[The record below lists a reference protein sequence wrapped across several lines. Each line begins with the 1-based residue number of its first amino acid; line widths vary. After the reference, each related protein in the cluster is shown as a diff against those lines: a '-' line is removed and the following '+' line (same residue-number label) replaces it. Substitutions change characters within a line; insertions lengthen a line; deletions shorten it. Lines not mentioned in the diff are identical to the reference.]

1 MSNLVPV
8 EVIANKIFLIK
19 GQKVMLSMDLAKLY
33 GVEARVLMQ
42 AVKRNI
48 ERFPED
54 FMFQLSEE
62 EFRNL
67 KSQIVIS
74 SWGGARRARPYAFTE
89 QGVAMLSS
97 VLKSKRAV
105 AVNISIMRVFSKLKQ
120 LALSHSELL
129 RKVES
134 LERKFGEHDKKIAL
148 IFEALKQ
155 LLEPPLIRGQKVMLG
170 RDLAGLY
177 GVSTGR
183 LNEQVKRN
191 LKRFPDD
198 FMFQLT
204 GDEFKNWKS
213 QIAMS
218 NSDKM
223 GLRRRP
229 FAFTENGIAMLSGV
243 LNSERAIAVNIQIMR
258 TFTQMRRM
266 MLSYKELKE
275 KIEKME
281 SK

>member
-1 MSNLVPV
+1 MSDLVPV
-8 EVIANKIFLIK
+8 EIIANKIF
-19 GQKVMLSMDLAKLY
+19 
-33 GVEARVLMQ
+33 
-42 AVKRNI
+42 
-48 ERFPED
+48 
-54 FMFQLSEE
+54 
-62 EFRNL
+62 
-67 KSQIVIS
+67 
-74 SWGGARRARPYAFTE
+74 
-89 QGVAMLSS
+89 
-97 VLKSKRAV
+97 
-105 AVNISIMRVFSKLKQ
+105 
-120 LALSHSELL
+120 
-129 RKVES
+129 
-134 LERKFGEHDKKIAL
+134 
-148 IFEALKQ
+148 
-155 LLEPPLIRGQKVMLG
+155 LIRGQKVMLG

-281 SK
+281 SKYDKQFRIVFQALKQLLEPKPVPPARKIGF